1 LFFVITDLTV
11 VTNDVGPQTQGNGP
25 LTIETDV
32 NNITIE
38 SIANNVI
45 PITDSN
51 QVTSVSDE
59 NIDARSLRKRKLEIT
74 DTLSCIDAKSI
85 KCTDELECA
94 APIVTIETDD
104 INETQEDNESNFEE
118 YLGKEDI
125 GSCSPIDEDD
135 FAQFSTLKGCDVM
148 AINEG
153 NSACE
158 TSITA
163 DSKPTLKGRGRKQT
177 IIVSIGSLSDT
188 VAYTTHFRSK

>member
-1 LFFVITDLTV
+1 MFFVITDLTV

-38 SIANNVI
+38 SI
-45 PITDSN
+45 TDSN

-74 DTLSCIDAKSI
+74 ETLSCIDAKSI

-104 INETQEDNESNFEE
+104 INEKQEDNESNFEE

-177 IIVSIGSLSDT
+177 IIVSIGSLSDAVT
-188 VAYTTHFRSK
+188 YTTHFRSK